1 MKLSQLNTIVKNL
14 KRLGLELEK
23 ITVKDFCEWR
33 NEVDK
38 TN

>member
-14 KRLGLELEK
+14 KRLGLEK